1 MPVARPVSPRR
12 RVVHTCAGGRVTS
25 CNPWVLVAAQVNRGR
40 LVHELS
46 VSRTTG
52 DFQRKIA
59 LLLSLGLSLSL
70 PPGNNGQHSTTI
82 EWAQFVQWVRR
93 ARRRAMHAGAIMMRA
108 CHICPGT
115 WRTLADAQVHTNGGG
130 VGRTARPGSGEHAWE
145 REALRLEA
153 EKTVL
158 SEANVELAA
167 SAETMRHALE
177 DAQAKLS
184 ALQVR
189 PIHP

>member
-1 MPVARPVSPRR
+1 VGASREAACDACGSNNDAR
-12 RVVHTCAGGRVTS
+12 
-25 CNPWVLVAAQVNRGR
+25 
-40 LVHELS
+40 
-46 VSRTTG
+46 
-52 DFQRKIA
+52 
-59 LLLSLGLSLSL
+59 L
-70 PPGNNGQHSTTI
+70 PHL
-82 EWAQFVQWVRR
+82 
-93 ARRRAMHAGAIMMRA
+93 
-108 CHICPGT
+108 PGT